1 VLNLAICGDSYC
13 HNGMFRVLTAWLRAF
28 SIQGKKFPFSIAVV
42 GMALEN
48 FQDPLAWN
56 GMEPNTT
63 DLAKKTTG

>member
-1 VLNLAICGDSYC
+1 
-13 HNGMFRVLTAWLRAF
+13 MFRVLTAWLRAF